1 MAGIGMA
8 GIVREIVHDQINSSL
23 PKSEENISKN
33 VLFSECGKPPEN
45 ENYHSFMS
53 RYWTCVRNSMKKT
66 LMAPVSDKALS
77 QTFLP
82 VVPHQKKSDE
92 KKSEWTVE
100 DQIFFCN

>member
-8 GIVREIVHDQINSSL
+8 GIVWEIVHDQKNSSL

-33 VLFSECGKPPEN
+33 VIFSECGKPPEN

-66 LMAPVSDKALS
+66 LMTPVSDK
-77 QTFLP
+77 TFPP
-82 VVPHQKKSDE
+82 VIPYQKKSDE

-100 DQIFFCN
+100 DQIFFCD

>member
-33 VLFSECGKPPEN
+33 VLFSKCGNPPEN

-66 LMAPVSDKALS
+66 LMTPVSDK
-77 QTFLP
+77 TFPP
-82 VVPHQKKSDE
+82 VIPYQKKSDE

-100 DQIFFCN
+100 DQIFFCD

>member
-33 VLFSECGKPPEN
+33 VLFSKCGNPPEN

-66 LMAPVSDKALS
+66 LMTPVSDKALS

>member
-8 GIVREIVHDQINSSL
+8 GIVREIVHDQIISSL

-33 VLFSECGKPPEN
+33 VLFSKCGNPPEN

>member
-8 GIVREIVHDQINSSL
+8 GIVWEIVHDQKNSSL

-66 LMAPVSDKALS
+66 LMTPVSDK
-77 QTFLP
+77 TFPP
-82 VVPHQKKSDE
+82 VIPYQKKSDE

-100 DQIFFCN
+100 DQIFFCD

>member
-1 MAGIGMA
+1 MAGIDMA
-8 GIVREIVHDQINSSL
+8 GIVREIVHDPKNSSL

-33 VLFSECGKPPEN
+33 VSFSECGNPPEN
-45 ENYHSFMS
+45 KNYYSFMS

-77 QTFLP
+77 QTFPP
-82 VVPHQKKSDE
+82 VIPYQKKSDE

-100 DQIFFCN
+100 DQIFFCD

>member
-33 VLFSECGKPPEN
+33 VLFSKCGNPPEN

>member
-1 MAGIGMA
+1 MA
-8 GIVREIVHDQINSSL
+8 GIVWEIVHDQKNSSL

-66 LMAPVSDKALS
+66 LMTPVSDK
-77 QTFLP
+77 TFPP
-82 VVPHQKKSDE
+82 VIPYQKKSDE

-100 DQIFFCN
+100 DQIFFCD